1 MAQQSQE
8 NRIVGEVQVLKSKAT
23 NTIYTLQELEQT
35 LDRVFSRPIDI
46 TIETKSAEPIFMDAG
61 RQKLELDV
69 TREFE
74 VADGEATLLID
85 ETK

>member
-8 NRIVGEVQVLKSKAT
+8 NQIVGEVQVLKSRDT
-23 NTIYTLQELEQT
+23 NTISTLQELEQT
-35 LDRVFSRPIDI
+35 LHRVFPCPIDI
-46 TIETKSAEPIFMDAG
+46 TIETKLEPIVMATA
-61 RQKLELDV
+61 RQKLELDI
-69 TREFE
+69 TQEFE